1 MMIINDHKNIFYP
14 ILAMNMDG
22 CSLTLENSLAGLR
35 GDTDIKM
42 MISYYN
48 NSLDVWEPFLER
60 T

>member
-1 MMIINDHKNIFYP
+1 MMIINDHENIFYP
-14 ILAMNMDG
+14 ILAMNVDG
-22 CSLTLENSLAGLR
+22 CSLTLENRLVGLR